1 MDSVRP
7 LWIRRTRIAQEADMK
22 TSTHVAFFLVLIVL
36 LPPAGVLAGQR
47 ACSVTP
53 AALRCEYLH
62 DPLGI
67 DVTQPRLSWQLTATD
82 AKARGQRQSGYRVL
96 VASTKDLLGQG
107 RGDLWDSGMVASDQ
121 SAHIAYDGKPLASG
135 MACFWKVQV
144 RDESDV
150 ISPWSEPARWTMGLL
165 TQNDWHAQWI
175 GADKTFERK
184 QGWPPPD
191 NDVPDPWLR
200 KSFAL
205 SARPERATVYV
216 ASVGY
221 HELYVNGKKVDD
233 TVLAPSVV
241 NYRKRARYVTYEIA
255 DHLREGKNVIG
266 LWLGVSWSI
275 FPQYKT
281 PDKPQTPIVLA
292 QAEIKLPGGKSVQI
306 ATDDTWRTH
315 ASPNTLLGI
324 WDFMHFGGERY
335 DARQEVADWCE
346 AGFDDSDWK
355 PAVVYSPSLRLSAE
369 MVEPNRR
376 IREVKPVAIAEPK
389 PGVYRVDLGV
399 NMTGLFEMD
408 LRGEPGDTVEMKFS
422 EQSKADMTH
431 RLRSRYVIGPSGKG
445 TFRNRFNYFT
455 GQWVTIEGLKYKPK
469 LDDIRAHLVRTD
481 YAQASSFECS
491 NELLNW
497 VHDATLLT
505 FEDLSLGGYV
515 VDCAHRERMG
525 YGGDA
530 HATTECGLNHFSL
543 GAFYTKWAQDWRDV
557 QGGESAWGT
566 GGDKAATKDTVESG
580 NLPYTAPTYWGGG
593 GPGWSGYCV
602 TLPWEIYERYGDT
615 RICQVNFPTIQ
626 RWLAFLETKAK
637 DDMLVRW
644 GGEWDFLG
652 DWLWPGA
659 EGVNGDTIETL
670 FFNNCYWIFNLQTA
684 AKIADVIGEKDA
696 GAKYRARANQ
706 VRRAVHAKF
715 FKPEL
720 NSYVNGFQ
728 GYLAIALLVDLPPK
742 ELRQAIWDRLEKEIL
757 VVRKGHIHAGI
768 TGGAFLFKTLLDADR
783 QDLIF
788 PMVNKDTYPSW
799 GLMRRNGATAITES
813 WRMDNS
819 LCHSSYLYVGTWFIE
834 GLAGIK
840 TDPDRPGF
848 QRFVLKPGLID
859 DPSMKWVKAHHD
871 SLYGR
876 IESGWRIDDDRVLT
890 LNVTV
895 PPNTTATLYLPTA
908 DDKTITEGG
917 SELAKAKGLKHLRT
931 ENGCAAIELTAG
943 AYEFRSS
950 LAVVARR

>member
-1 MDSVRP
+1 
-7 LWIRRTRIAQEADMK
+7 MK

-165 TQNDWHAQWI
+165 TQNDWHAQWF

-346 AGFDDSDWK
+346 
-355 PAVVYSPSLRLSAE
+355 
-369 MVEPNRR
+369 
-376 IREVKPVAIAEPK
+376 
-389 PGVYRVDLGV
+389 
-399 NMTGLFEMD
+399 
-408 LRGEPGDTVEMKFS
+408 
-422 EQSKADMTH
+422 
-431 RLRSRYVIGPSGKG
+431 
-445 TFRNRFNYFT
+445 
-455 GQWVTIEGLKYKPK
+455 
-469 LDDIRAHLVRTD
+469 
-481 YAQASSFECS
+481 
-491 NELLNW
+491 
-497 VHDATLLT
+497 
-505 FEDLSLGGYV
+505 
-515 VDCAHRERMG
+515 
-525 YGGDA
+525 
-530 HATTECGLNHFSL
+530 
-543 GAFYTKWAQDWRDV
+543 
-557 QGGESAWGT
+557 
-566 GGDKAATKDTVESG
+566 
-580 NLPYTAPTYWGGG
+580 
-593 GPGWSGYCV
+593 
-602 TLPWEIYERYGDT
+602 
-615 RICQVNFPTIQ
+615 
-626 RWLAFLETKAK
+626 
-637 DDMLVRW
+637 
-644 GGEWDFLG
+644 
-652 DWLWPGA
+652 
-659 EGVNGDTIETL
+659 
-670 FFNNCYWIFNLQTA
+670 
-684 AKIADVIGEKDA
+684 
-696 GAKYRARANQ
+696 
-706 VRRAVHAKF
+706 
-715 FKPEL
+715 
-720 NSYVNGFQ
+720 
-728 GYLAIALLVDLPPK
+728 
-742 ELRQAIWDRLEKEIL
+742 
-757 VVRKGHIHAGI
+757 
-768 TGGAFLFKTLLDADR
+768 
-783 QDLIF
+783 
-788 PMVNKDTYPSW
+788 
-799 GLMRRNGATAITES
+799 
-813 WRMDNS
+813 
-819 LCHSSYLYVGTWFIE
+819 
-834 GLAGIK
+834 
-840 TDPDRPGF
+840 
-848 QRFVLKPGLID
+848 
-859 DPSMKWVKAHHD
+859 
-871 SLYGR
+871 
-876 IESGWRIDDDRVLT
+876 
-890 LNVTV
+890 
-895 PPNTTATLYLPTA
+895 
-908 DDKTITEGG
+908 
-917 SELAKAKGLKHLRT
+917 
-931 ENGCAAIELTAG
+931 
-943 AYEFRSS
+943 
-950 LAVVARR
+950 

>member
-1 MDSVRP
+1 
-7 LWIRRTRIAQEADMK
+7 MK
-22 TSTHVAFFLVLIVL
+22 TSKRLVFFLVLTVL
-36 LPPAGVLAGQR
+36 LGCNAGLFADQE
-47 ACSVTP
+47 CSVTP
-53 AALRCEYLH
+53 TELRCEYLN

-67 DVTQPRLSWQLTATD
+67 DVTEPRLSWQLAATNSV
-82 AKARGQRQSGYRVL
+82 ARGQRQTGYQVL
-96 VASTKDLLGQG
+96 VASTKSALDQNK
-107 RGDLWDSGMVASDQ
+107 GDLWDSGVVASDQ
-121 SAHIAYDGKPLASG
+121 SVHVAYAGKPLTSG
-135 MACFWKVQV
+135 MACFWKVRV
-144 RDESDV
+144 KDENGAVSA
-150 ISPWSEPARWTMGLL
+150 WSEPARWTMGLL
-165 TQNDWHAQWI
+165 EASDWQAQWI
-175 GADKTFERK
+175 GTDQTFERK

-200 KSFAL
+200 KSFSLA
-205 SARPERATVYV
+205 ARPERAVIYV

-221 HELYVNGKKVDD
+221 HELYVNGEKVGD

-255 DHLREGKNVIG
+255 EHLQEGKNVIG

-292 QAEIKLPGGKSVQI
+292 QAQIELPDGRTMRIG
-306 ATDDTWRTH
+306 TDDSWRTH
-315 ASPNTLLGI
+315 ASPNTLLGV
-324 WDFMHFGGERY
+324 WDFMHFGGELY
-335 DARQEVADWCE
+335 DARKEVPGWCQAD
-346 AGFDDSDWK
+346 FDDSNWK
-355 PAVVYSPSLRLSAE
+355 RAAVYRPSLKLSAE

-376 IREVKPVAIAEPK
+376 IRQIRPVAIAETK

-399 NMTGLFEMD
+399 NMTGFFELD
-408 LRGEPGDTVEMKFS
+408 VRGEPSHVIEMKFS
-422 EQSKADMTH
+422 EQSKAEMTH
-431 RLRSRYVIGPSGKG
+431 RLHSKYIIGPSGKG

-455 GQWVTIEGLKYKPK
+455 GQWVTIEGLKYRPGAN
-469 LDDIRAHLVRTD
+469 DVRAYLVRTD
-481 YAQASSFECS
+481 YASASAFECS

-497 VHDATLLT
+497 IHDTTLLT

-530 HATTECGLNHFSL
+530 HATTECGLNHYSL

-566 GGDKAATKDTVESG
+566 GGDKAETKDTIESG

-615 RICQVNFPTIQ
+615 RILRVNFPTIQ

-637 DDMLVRW
+637 NDMLVRW

-659 EGVNGDTIETL
+659 KGVNGDTIETL
-670 FFNNCYWIFNLQTA
+670 FYNNCYWIFNLQTA
-684 AKIADVIGEKDA
+684 AEIAEAIGEKSA
-696 GAKYRARANQ
+696 ATKYRTRADE
-706 VRRAVHAKF
+706 VRRAVHRKF
-715 FKPEL
+715 FKPED

-742 ELRQAIWDRLEKEIL
+742 ELRPAVWNRLEEEIL
-757 VVRKGHIHAGI
+757 VVRDGHIHAGI
-768 TGGAFLFKTLLDADR
+768 TAGAFLFKTLLGADR
-783 QDLIF
+783 QDLLF
-788 PMVNKDTYPSW
+788 TMANKDTYPSW
-799 GLMRRNGATAITES
+799 GLMRRNGLTAVAES
-813 WRMDNS
+813 WGMDNS

-840 TDPDRPGF
+840 SDPARPGF
-848 QRFVLKPGLID
+848 KHFILKPGVVD
-859 DPSMKWVKAHHD
+859 DPSMKWVRAHHD
-871 SLYGR
+871 SIYGR
-876 IESGWRIDDDRVLT
+876 IESSWWIDDDRILT
-890 LNVTV
+890 LEVTV
-895 PPNTTATLYLPTA
+895 PPNTTATLYLPIAGKATLRESGRELSESVGLKPLRSEA
-908 DDKTITEGG
+908 GCTVV
-917 SELAKAKGLKHLRT
+917 ELAPGY
-931 ENGCAAIELTAG
+931 
-943 AYEFRSS
+943 YEFTSG
-950 LAVVARR
+950 LAKVKRP